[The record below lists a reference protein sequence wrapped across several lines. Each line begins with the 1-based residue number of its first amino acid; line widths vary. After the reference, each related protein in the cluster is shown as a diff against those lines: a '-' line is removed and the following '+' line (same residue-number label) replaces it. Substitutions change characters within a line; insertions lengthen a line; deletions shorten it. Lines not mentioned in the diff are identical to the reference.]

1 MYDLRAPFHHWTR
14 PWTHSGACGAAQ
26 STHTHSIERA
36 KSLASTTEVCKNST
50 EARAQRDAEVP
61 GGPEITARA
70 QRSTEREPWADQQKE
85 PIDERCTNHGPNEL
99 RTRKNAARHVRHVR
113 VVLGMRRG
121 SRGCAAL
128 KHKCSNRKAA
138 ASDTT
143 SLSARAATSAGRRIQ
158 SLPCGRRTR
167 YPAR

>member
-1 MYDLRAPFHHWTR
+1 MHSMNQHVRSEGTIPSLDATLDAFRCLRSRILTR
-14 PWTHSGACGAAQ
+14 L
-26 STHTHSIERA
+26 THTHSIERA
-36 KSLASTTEVCKNST
+36 KSLASTTEVCKKST

-85 PIDERCTNHGPNEL
+85 PIDERCTNHGPNEHL
-99 RTRKNAARHVRHVR
+99 LVGKSCDVSGKKDSV
-113 VVLGMRRG
+113 
-121 SRGCAAL
+121 
-128 KHKCSNRKAA
+128 
-138 ASDTT
+138 
-143 SLSARAATSAGRRIQ
+143 